1 MRKVAIIGIG
11 RTAYCSISPHLSF
24 KESMFEAAVKAY
36 NDAGINPRQDVD
48 SFIAC
53 AEDFVEGRSISDI
66 HVPDQIG
73 AVMRPVQTIPS
84 DGIYGLAVGY
94 MLINTG
100 IADIVVVE
108 AHSKISNLLTPD
120 YCNAFALDPVL
131 NRPLGHNANFIAGME
146 MNRYLYES
154 GATKEQCA
162 MVSVKNKRNALA
174 NPVAANGASITV
186 DDVMSSEM
194 MFYPLSKLDISP
206 PADGTIVIVMAS
218 EEKTKSLSKKPIWIK
233 GVGWCSD
240 APSLETREWGEP
252 IYIKLAAE
260 QAYKQAGIKYPSS
273 EIDLAE
279 IDDTFSYKE
288 LQHMEAL
295 RLCQRGEAG
304 SMIEKGATEHDGKL
318 PVNLSGGSLG
328 VGDLCEA
335 TGLEK
340 VAELVLQLRGEAGK
354 QQVPNAKVGLAQS
367 WRGIPST
374 SGAVIILSNEE
385 GK

>member
-11 RTAYCSISPHLSF
+11 RTAFSPISPHVSF
-24 KESMFEAAVKAY
+24 KEAMFEASLKAY
-36 NDAGINPRQDVD
+36 EEAGIDPRKDVD

-53 AEDFVEGRSISDI
+53 AEDLNEGRGISDI

-108 AHSKISNLLTPD
+108 AHSKMSNMLTP
-120 YCNAFALDPVL
+120 NSLSAFALDPVL
-131 NRPLGHNANFIAGME
+131 NRPLGQNANFIAGME
-146 MNRYLYES
+146 MNRYLHES
-154 GATKEQCA
+154 GATKKQCA
-162 MVSVKNKRNALA
+162 LVSVNNKRNALA
-174 NPVAANGASITV
+174 NPVAANGAKITI
-186 DDVMSSEM
+186 DDVINSEM
-194 MFYPLSKLDISP
+194 MFSPLSRLDISP
-206 PADGTIVIVMAS
+206 SADGTVTIVLAS
-218 EEKTKSLSKKPIWIK
+218 EEKAKSLSKKPIWIK

-240 APSLETREWGEP
+240 SPSLETREWGTP
-252 IYIKLAAE
+252 VYIQLAAE
-260 QAYKQAGIKYPSS
+260 KAYKLAGIKNPGK
-273 EIDLAE
+273 EIDVAE
-279 IDDTFSYKE
+279 IDDTFTYKQ

-295 RLCQRGEAG
+295 RLCLKGKAG
-304 SMIEKGATEHDGKL
+304 SMVENGTTAQGGKL

-328 VGDLCEA
+328 IGDLAEA
-335 TGLEK
+335 NGLEK
-340 VAELVLQLRGEAGK
+340 VSELVLQLRGEAGSK
-354 QQVPNAKVGLAQS
+354 QVPNARVGLAQS

-385 GK
+385 GN